1 MNHNVKKIKRA
12 LQTDMSPKR
21 ETAERVWV
29 ARENIGLL
37 QGALFGGKLERED
50 GFILSILINFY
61 INNTNY
67 NYS

>member
-1 MNHNVKKIKRA
+1 MNHNVKKRKRA
-12 LQTDMSPKR
+12 LQKDMSPKR
-21 ETAERVWV
+21 ETAERLSV
-29 ARENIGLL
+29 AGELRGLL
-37 QGALFGGKLERED
+37 PGPLFGGKLERED

>member
-1 MNHNVKKIKRA
+1 MNHNVKKRKRA
-12 LQTDMSPKR
+12 LQKDMSPKR
-21 ETAERVWV
+21 ETAESCLLYT
-29 ARENIGLL
+29 EHMGLL
-37 QGALFGGKLERED
+37 PGALFGGKLERED

>member
-1 MNHNVKKIKRA
+1 MNHNVKKRKRA
-12 LQTDMSPKR
+12 LQKDMSPKR
-21 ETAERVWV
+21 ETAERLSV
-29 ARENIGLL
+29 AREHIGLL
-37 QGALFGGKLERED
+37 QGPLFGGKLERED

>member
-1 MNHNVKKIKRA
+1 MNHNVKKRKRA
-12 LQTDMSPKR
+12 LQKDMSPQR
-21 ETAERVWV
+21 ATAERGSAAW
-29 ARENIGLL
+29 EHIGLGT
-37 QGALFGGKLERED
+37 GALFGGKLERED